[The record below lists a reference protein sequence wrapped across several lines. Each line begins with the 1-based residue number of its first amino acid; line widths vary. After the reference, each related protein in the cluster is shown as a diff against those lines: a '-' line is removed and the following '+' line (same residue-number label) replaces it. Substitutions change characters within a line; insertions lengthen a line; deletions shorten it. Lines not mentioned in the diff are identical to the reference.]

1 MICEIWRRRS
11 SEAAKKGDPDAI
23 ESLTLED
30 MDTYNTIGRRTH
42 KEDVLSIVKSSFMP
56 VGIETDHYAVIGT
69 ITSYIETTNSY
80 TNESIYLIDVESND
94 LTFTVAINKNHLLGE
109 PAPGRRFK
117 GDVWLQ
123 GHIVNP

>member
-1 MICEIWRRRS
+1 
-11 SEAAKKGDPDAI
+11 
-23 ESLTLED
+23 
-30 MDTYNTIGRRTH
+30 
-42 KEDVLSIVKSSFMP
+42 MP

-94 LTFTVAINKNHLLGE
+94 LTFIVAINKNHLLGE